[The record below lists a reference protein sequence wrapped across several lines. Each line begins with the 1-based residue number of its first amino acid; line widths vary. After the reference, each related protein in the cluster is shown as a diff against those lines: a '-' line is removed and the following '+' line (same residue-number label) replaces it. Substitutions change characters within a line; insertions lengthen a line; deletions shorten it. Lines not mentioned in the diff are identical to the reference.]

1 MQPEMLETVNVTSG
15 DTNLL
20 CLKHYHVPTIVVT
33 QQIRAVAAIALGER
47 KKGGVGKT
55 DVRTTGVA
63 SPSHDRVRLL
73 AQAGFLPKLKKWHKS
88 MSSIQQFYG
97 NHILFDH

>member
-1 MQPEMLETVNVTSG
+1 MLETVNVTSG

-47 KKGGVGKT
+47 KKGGWE
-55 DVRTTGVA
+55 
-63 SPSHDRVRLL
+63 RL
-73 AQAGFLPKLKKWHKS
+73 
-88 MSSIQQFYG
+88 M
-97 NHILFDH
+97 